1 MKPTILITGGAG
13 YIGSHAAYC
22 MVQQGYKVVIVDKLM
37 YGQKWPHQ
45 WAQCI
50 VADFADTDVLSAIFK
65 EHTIQAVMHFAAYA
79 QVGQSVKEPLIY
91 YDNNVSKTITL
102 IQSMLEHNV
111 KKIIFSSSCSVYGLP
126 QLIPLAEDHP
136 CNPIN
141 PYGATKYMV
150 ERILEDCRHS
160 DGLEYVCLR
169 YFNAAGGLP
178 ELGLGEQHVPE
189 THLIPLLF
197 QAAATNVP
205 FTLFGNDHDTFD
217 GSCIR
222 DFLHVVD
229 IAQAHWL
236 ALKHLNNG
244 LPSDIFNLGTGTGF
258 SVKQVLAA
266 AEKVCKAKIPV
277 TYAQKRAG
285 DPAILVANASRAHDI
300 LNWNPVCSQLEFI
313 LKSAHFTLVNPNSA
327 SNEYSS
333 VPQESA

>member
-22 MVQQGYKVVIVDKLM
+22 MVQQGYKVIIIDKLIH
-37 YGQKWPHQ
+37 GQKWPHA
-45 WAQCI
+45 WGQCI
-50 VADFADTDVLSAIFK
+50 VADFADTQLLNTIFK
-65 EHTIQAVMHFAAYA
+65 ENNVQAVMHFAAYA
-79 QVGQSVKEPLIY
+79 QVGQSVKEPLAY

-111 KKIIFSSSCSVYGLP
+111 KKIIFSSSCAVYGVP
-126 QLIPLAEDHP
+126 QSLPLAEDHP

-150 ERILEDCRHS
+150 ERILEDCRRS
-160 DGLEYVCLR
+160 YDLEYVCLR

-197 QAAATNVP
+197 QAASNNTP

-236 ALKHLNNG
+236 ALKHLNNR

-266 AEKVCKAKIPV
+266 AEKICKTKIPV
-277 TYAQKRAG
+277 VYAQKREG
-285 DPAILVANASRAHDI
+285 DPAILVAKASRARDI
-300 LNWNPVCSQLEFI
+300 LSWNPACSQLEFI
-313 LKSAHFTLVNPNSA
+313 LKSAYFPLANP
-327 SNEYSS
+327 
-333 VPQESA
+333 VGQLQETIPVAGKFL